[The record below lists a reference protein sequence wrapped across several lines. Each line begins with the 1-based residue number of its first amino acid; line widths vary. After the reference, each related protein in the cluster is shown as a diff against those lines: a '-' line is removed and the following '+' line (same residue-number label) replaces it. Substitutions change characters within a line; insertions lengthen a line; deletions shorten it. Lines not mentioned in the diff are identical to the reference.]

1 MFDEDIK
8 KTKELEKR
16 KWLDELNVQKKEK
29 LIESQQ
35 QQQRQLNINTSTLAA
50 VANTMRA
57 GVNTAGD
64 VSEQQLSLANM
75 SPRALKHLKV
85 SAIVSQR
92 AQLNELMNNVRF
104 FLSVLKS
111 KLKCQSFLFF
121 FC

>member
-104 FLSVLKS
+104 FLSLLKS
-111 KLKCQSFLFF
+111 KL
-121 FC
+121 